1 MVGVERYGSFRKNW
15 QMSISDISAGSL
27 NFTAWTQTTSSASPA
42 ASSGAP
48 PVSGHHR
55 HHEGGGGPW
64 MQDVQQVLSKMGLS
78 LPQPPSQTQS
88 AAGADADGDSDGS
101 QASGVLSMREDML
114 RLMHDLFTALKDSQG
129 PAAGGGTTSSDT
141 TATAKVQSYSSNL
154 TSGLQSL
161 LQQYLRFRDRR
172 DFPTAGR
179 FPEACCRPS
188 GPGGIHFDFRCHSRD
203 ADAAD
208 LPAEPAGQAAESV
221 VGERA
226 GGRRRHPDRCLRLWG
241 RGGRDRLSTCPLRH
255 REVREDHPALRTTGG
270 AAP

>member
-1 MVGVERYGSFRKNW
+1 
-15 QMSISDISAGSL
+15 MSISDISAGSL

-64 MQDVQQVLSKMGLS
+64 MQDVQQVLSKMGLF
-78 LPQPPSQTQS
+78 LPQPTSQTQS

-129 PAAGGGTTSSDT
+129 SAAGGGTTSSDT

-161 LQQYLRFRDRR
+161 LQQVGSSTSASGTDANSRLQG
-172 DFPTAGR
+172 DFQKLV
-179 FPEACCRPS
+179 
-188 GPGGIHFDFRCHSRD
+188 
-203 ADAAD
+203 AD
-208 LPAEPAGQAAESV
+208 LQGQAGSTSISDATLATPTLQTFLQNLLDKLQSQSSASALA
-221 VGERA
+221 VG
-226 GGRRRHPDRCLRLWG
+226 G
-241 RGGRDRLSTCPLRH
+241 
-255 REVREDHPALRTTGG
+255 VIRT
-270 AAP
+270 AA